1 MNVIPWSQWHQSPVQ
16 YFCHKMHRKAEKTE
30 IVENCGPD
38 LKIPRARQI
47 KQTLKTKKTAS
58 ALATR
63 EKQQL

>member
-1 MNVIPWSQWHQSPVQ
+1 
-16 YFCHKMHRKAEKTE
+16 MHRKAEKTE